1 MALDV
6 DVTNENVD
14 FPGGPQGEKVGKGWK
29 TWEKLGTA
37 SKKLGLVGLSWG
49 WLAIRF
55 DRGSSKGSVLF
66 LFCEPTKLPNSR

>member
-1 MALDV
+1 M
-6 DVTNENVD
+6 
-14 FPGGPQGEKVGKGWK
+14 VGKGWK